1 MVHYGWSS
9 SSKAPLATVAQR
21 TRPKSEWEAQH
32 TRLAMITSNKKYQ
45 VLWLN
50 ALKANFFTVSISFCA
65 TVSLL
70 VSVLSHVLV
79 VQKMLRDI
87 LSGIFGLQWGW
98 NGKLETVI
106 GERGC
111 VGRKQMHTWPIVN
124 SALAVCKK
132 VISCL
137 SSWYSCALCF
147 IIALSSGRTG
157 TLCSGTLCSKCSL
170 QLWRLPAVA
179 QERVVVFHWSRRTTL
194 SLPRATE
201 SSSWCSG
208 ACGKVRRARRKS
220 RDLSHVTSGFM
231 LA

>member
-1 MVHYGWSS
+1 
-9 SSKAPLATVAQR
+9 
-21 TRPKSEWEAQH
+21 
-32 TRLAMITSNKKYQ
+32 MIKRFESQ
-45 VLWLN
+45 
-50 ALKANFFTVSISFCA
+50 FFTVSISFCA

-79 VQKMLRDI
+79 VQKMPRDI
-87 LSGIFGLQWGW
+87 LSGTFGLQRGW

-157 TLCSGTLCSKCSL
+157 TLLTVLKVFSPVVAPSSGCARAGGSVSLVEEDHIIVAEGNWEQFLVLLRLRQSKESTEEVMWPL
-170 QLWRLPAVA
+170 
-179 QERVVVFHWSRRTTL
+179 SRHFWFY
-194 SLPRATE
+194 ACIGTE
-201 SSSWCSG
+201 Y
-208 ACGKVRRARRKS
+208 
-220 RDLSHVTSGFM
+220 
-231 LA
+231 